1 MNSGC
6 RKEES
11 ENVWE
16 SDKAKSEISFEETNT
31 YLKAMVHI

>member
-16 SDKAKSEISFEETNT
+16 SDKAKSEISFEETN
-31 YLKAMVHI
+31 